1 MGVGPDGACG
11 GRSGGVESLPYTAAT
26 ARKGSTSNEGTKTL
40 VMAGRMVPRRVGAR
54 GHLHTWRNQDL
65 KVQLEQS
72 ADAEQPSVEGG
83 RRRQRRRVVVAVS
96 YTHLRAHET

>member
-11 GRSGGVESLPYTAAT
+11 GRSGGGESWPHRAAT
-26 ARKGSTSNEGTKTL
+26 ARRGSKSDAGTRTL

-54 GHLHTWRNQDL
+54 DNLHTWRNQDL